1 MLKPMSSY
9 QVIARKWRP
18 GLFEQIVGQS
28 HVTRTLT
35 NAVTMGRIAHAYLF
49 SGPRGVGKTTAAR
62 IFAKC
67 LNCAEGPTPTPCNS
81 CSSCKSIVSGSS
93 VDVMEIDGASNNS
106 VDNIREITESVR
118 YVPSEGRYKI
128 YVVDE
133 VHMLSTSAFNALLK
147 TLEEPPAH
155 AVFIFAT
162 TEVHKIPATILSRCQ
177 RFDFKR
183 IPFREIQAHLK
194 KVVTEEGIAFE
205 EKALFTLA
213 READGSL
220 RDSQSLLEQALAFA
234 GGELRDEHVTEALGL
249 MDRSV
254 LYEMSSAILSRD
266 NRACLNIVEKIYDFG
281 YDLKRATGDLLEHI
295 RDLTVLKVS
304 GDASLLNL
312 PDSEVERLRAIS
324 GPVGVER
331 LHLLFG
337 VISRGYEEVSRSS
350 SPRFSLEMALLR
362 AAHMSEVEPIGDL
375 MARLEGLRQGSGPS
389 AQSSR
394 QAPAPVRQ
402 QQAVT
407 SAATPKAGLPPV
419 AQAQTA
425 QAKYPQNPGP
435 DEKKAGSAQ
444 EGDCSVE
451 GLVEYIVK
459 NLRQLSDP
467 VRSSVFK
474 VSGDV
479 VEITAAADKLLFLNM
494 KKDQIESICA
504 DYFSRRMKLSIASS
518 GAPVADKKKADDPI
532 IRDALRILEGRV
544 IDDRRR
550 TDV

>member
-1 MLKPMSSY
+1 MSSY

-28 HVTRTLT
+28 HITRTLT

-62 IFAKC
+62 IFSKC
-67 LNCAEGPTPTPCNS
+67 LNCVEGPTPTPCNS
-81 CSSCKSIVSGSS
+81 CSSCRSIVSGSS
-93 VDVMEIDGASNNS
+93 VDVLEIDGASNNG

-128 YVVDE
+128 YIVDE
-133 VHMLSTSAFNALLK
+133 VHMLSTPAFNALLK

-162 TEVHKIPATILSRCQ
+162 TEIHKIPATILSRCQ

-205 EKALFTLA
+205 EKALFTIA

-234 GGELRDEHVTEALGL
+234 GGDLRDEHVTEALGL

-254 LYEMSSAILSRD
+254 LYEISSAILSGD
-266 NRACLNIVEKIYDFG
+266 TRACLNIVEKIYDFG
-281 YDLKRATGDLLEHI
+281 YDLKRATADLLEHI
-295 RDLTVLKVS
+295 RDLAVLKVS

-312 PDSEVERLRAIS
+312 PDSEVERLREIS
-324 GPVGVER
+324 GLVGIER

-337 VISRGYEEVSRSS
+337 VISKGYEEVSRSS
-350 SPRFSLEMALLR
+350 SPRFSLEMAVLR
-362 AAHMSEVEPIGDL
+362 AAHMSAVEPIAEL
-375 MARLEGLRQGSGPS
+375 MARLEGLRQSPS
-389 AQSSR
+389 AQTQR
-394 QAPAPVRQ
+394 QSPQNANQ
-402 QQAVT
+402 QTAVT
-407 SAATPKAGLPPV
+407 AKASVPPV
-419 AQAQTA
+419 AQYHQD
-425 QAKYPQNPGP
+425 PGP
-435 DEKKAGSAQ
+435 DKKAGSAQ
-444 EGDCSVE
+444 EAERGVE

-467 VRSSVFK
+467 VRSATFK
-474 VSGDV
+474 VSGDI
-479 VEITAAADKLLFLNM
+479 VEITAAADKFFLLNM
-494 KKDQIESICA
+494 KKEQIESVCA
-504 DYFSRRMKLSIASS
+504 DYFSMRMKVSITSS
-518 GAPVADKKKADDPI
+518 GAPVADKKKDDEPI
-532 IRDALRILEGRV
+532 INDACRILEGRV